1 MNSRSGALSV
11 WCVISS
17 LLVCN
22 IQRPRALERCVI
34 SDLSLGVS
42 RSLSAASCVTIRST
56 YLEKLESFDSFL
68 QGLSH
73 LFQSIIL
80 GSHQVVSEQLWKGSV
95 LISFC
100 SRFDLFIFS
109 SSTMAGD
116 QKGEFTKEEKLLIEA
131 MTNHLNQ
138 TMGKMMKAKMEELR
152 QEVRQERPRA
162 TGQNHES
169 RRSERRQRREHEGR
183 GSHKH
188 KFADQKL
195 KIPPFHGNA
204 DPAAYVEWEEKME
217 LIFDYQSYAEVKK
230 VQLTTAEFCG
240 YASSWWKQLVS
251 SRRHYGKEPVAT
263 WLKLR
268 ALMRHKYV
276 PRQYHKEVLRKQ
288 SEAKPCSANSV
299 QEQQGRIRSRSTGV
313 ISLPSKTTSWFCEE
327 DIKKLSQVIMDVE
340 KQFRE
345 THTTR
350 PSLEEQNQELI
361 TSVSELN
368 SAEPVSATSIQGD
381 QAKESSAAIQ
391 KDEQPVQNVMVPF
404 KQAIVPEET
413 PREPQT
419 ACKKRQ
425 LIVFDP
431 CDFQKTFLGIFLF
444 NPFVWNKTRA
454 VELSRHELGME
465 HVVFEP
471 GGELWNHRNNPLV
484 IEKKSAATT
493 IVFGDLL
500 PSEAKGMH
508 VSAQQEFHY
517 ETNWRMLP
525 TLSWI
530 QQTGKHSKW
539 PPDHQDIVNSAK
551 HIGLV
556 KFCELLISDWT
567 GRLQIYLWK
576 PGAYDSTLIILGEC
590 SARART
596 SLGNKEL
603 EADQNALLLD
613 HVKVW
618 KPPDLQKL
626 QYHFRDCQIK
636 SGDGDFIRVN
646 SEVITGVG
654 GKLMFSSQNKE
665 KPPDGLSQHQSPNKS
680 ARGNYLDS
688 KKRMKPDLLSI
699 GTGQTVLSAR
709 IFEKRGYSNDQS
721 IQNGYLAK
729 LEMQQPNLG
738 SCLAT
743 NFDIGAVRGSYL
755 SNQKELSNKLNCN
768 GNYTHQGLTSN
779 WNHDQSFSNERV
791 MDSTR
796 RVILCLLC
804 LNFSEFRTS
813 QSYLWRPGEHAKV
826 TNHVFKS
833 SFIYYTDMMH
843 LFLPKESCADYMEA
857 LKHAKRKN
865 KREEDKRLS
874 NASGVRKAKWISPFY
889 LIEPV
894 SDNADQR
901 GLQGNTDLRTNL
913 FEVGGDD
920 VIMESTKA
928 GSMNLNLKSFLSLVF
943 RLPREP
949 APFNEFEK
957 WSLNL
962 LSKPF
967 GSFLSCRDLLV
978 CNIQR
983 PRALERCVISDLS
996 LGVSRSLSA
1005 ASCVTIR
1012 STYLEKLESFD

>member
-1 MNSRSGALSV
+1 
-11 WCVISS
+11 
-17 LLVCN
+17 
-22 IQRPRALERCVI
+22 
-34 SDLSLGVS
+34 
-42 RSLSAASCVTIRST
+42 
-56 YLEKLESFDSFL
+56 
-68 QGLSH
+68 
-73 LFQSIIL
+73 
-80 GSHQVVSEQLWKGSV
+80 
-95 LISFC
+95 
-100 SRFDLFIFS
+100 
-109 SSTMAGD
+109 MAGD
-116 QKGEFTKEEKLLIEA
+116 QKGELSKKEKLFFEEFTA
-131 MTNHLNQ
+131 SMD
-138 TMGKMMKAKMEELR
+138 KACKDQLR
-152 QEVRQERPRA
+152 KFRQDIQQQRKGRS
-162 TGQNHES
+162 S
-169 RRSERRQRREHEGR
+169 RDEYKKKEFDQMDRNR
-183 GSHKH
+183 KH
-188 KFADQKL
+188 AGL
-195 KIPPFHGNA
+195 KYQIPSFHGKA

-230 VQLTTAEFCG
+230 VQLATAEFCG

-288 SEAKPCSANSV
+288 SETKPCSANSV

-313 ISLPSKTTSWFCEE
+313 IGLPSKTTSWFCEE

-350 PSLEEQNQELI
+350 PSSEEQNQELI

-404 KQAIVPEET
+404 KQAMVPEET

-431 CDFQKTFLGIFLF
+431 CDFQKTFLGIFLS

-471 GGELWNHRNNPLV
+471 GGELWNHRNNPIV

-508 VSAQQEFHY
+508 VSAQQDFHY

-530 QQTGKHSKW
+530 QQTGKRGKW

-551 HIGLV
+551 HIGLA
-556 KFCELLISDWT
+556 KFCELLISDWA

-603 EADQNALLLD
+603 EADQNALLPD

-654 GKLMFSSQNKE
+654 GKLMFSSQIKE
-665 KPPDGLSQHQSPNKS
+665 KPPDGLSLHQSPNKS
-680 ARGNYLDS
+680 ARG
-688 KKRMKPDLLSI
+688 
-699 GTGQTVLSAR
+699 QTVLSA
-709 IFEKRGYSNDQS
+709 ILFERRGYSNDQS
-721 IQNGYLAK
+721 IKNGSLAK
-729 LEMQQPNLG
+729 LKMQQSNLG
-738 SCLAT
+738 SCLAA
-743 NFDIGAVRGSYL
+743 NSDIGAVRGSYL
-755 SNQKELSNKLNCN
+755 SNQKELSNKLNCS
-768 GNYTHQGLTSN
+768 GNYTHQGLMSN
-779 WNHDQSFSNERV
+779 WNHVQSFSNERV
-791 MDSTR
+791 MGSTR

-813 QSYLWRPGEHAKV
+813 QSYLWRP
-826 TNHVFKS
+826 
-833 SFIYYTDMMH
+833 
-843 LFLPKESCADYMEA
+843 ESCADYMEA
-857 LKHAKRKN
+857 LKHTKGKN
-865 KREEDKRLS
+865 KREEDKRFKPPDLNQERHQDITCFILIKEAPPDAAYKPKPIKYNFGIRLLLYDVFACVHLSCFNVSCLS
-874 NASGVRKAKWISPFY
+874 NASGVRRAKWISPFY
-889 LIEPV
+889 IIEPV
-894 SDNADQR
+894 SDNAYQR
-901 GLQGNTDLRTNL
+901 GLQGKCNLIINSDVTDLVPSIAGNTDLRTNL

-920 VIMESTKA
+920 VIMESTKDWKHEPEPEELVA
-928 GSMNLNLKSFLSLVF
+928 EDATLK
-943 RLPREP
+943 
-949 APFNEFEK
+949 
-957 WSLNL
+957 
-962 LSKPF
+962 
-967 GSFLSCRDLLV
+967 
-978 CNIQR
+978 NIWKQ
-983 PRALERCVISDLS
+983 EEYIS
-996 LGVSRSLSA
+996 LGRSLIIQDTL
-1005 ASCVTIR
+1005 TIIQATPP
-1012 STYLEKLESFD
+1012 SS

>member
-1 MNSRSGALSV
+1 MI
-11 WCVISS
+11 IS
-17 LLVCN
+17 
-22 IQRPRALERCVI
+22 
-34 SDLSLGVS
+34 
-42 RSLSAASCVTIRST
+42 
-56 YLEKLESFDSFL
+56 
-68 QGLSH
+68 
-73 LFQSIIL
+73 
-80 GSHQVVSEQLWKGSV
+80 
-95 LISFC
+95 
-100 SRFDLFIFS
+100 
-109 SSTMAGD
+109 
-116 QKGEFTKEEKLLIEA
+116 
-131 MTNHLNQ
+131 
-138 TMGKMMKAKMEELR
+138 
-152 QEVRQERPRA
+152 
-162 TGQNHES
+162 
-169 RRSERRQRREHEGR
+169 
-183 GSHKH
+183 
-188 KFADQKL
+188 
-195 KIPPFHGNA
+195 
-204 DPAAYVEWEEKME
+204 
-217 LIFDYQSYAEVKK
+217 
-230 VQLTTAEFCG
+230 
-240 YASSWWKQLVS
+240 
-251 SRRHYGKEPVAT
+251 
-263 WLKLR
+263 
-268 ALMRHKYV
+268 
-276 PRQYHKEVLRKQ
+276 
-288 SEAKPCSANSV
+288 
-299 QEQQGRIRSRSTGV
+299 
-313 ISLPSKTTSWFCEE
+313 
-327 DIKKLSQVIMDVE
+327 
-340 KQFRE
+340 
-345 THTTR
+345 
-350 PSLEEQNQELI
+350 
-361 TSVSELN
+361 
-368 SAEPVSATSIQGD
+368 SIQGD

-551 HIGLV
+551 HIGLA
-556 KFCELLISDWT
+556 KFCELLISDWA

-576 PGAYDSTLIILGEC
+576 PGAYDSTLIIIGEC

-618 KPPDLQKL
+618 KPPDFQKL

-646 SEVITGVG
+646 GEVITGIG
-654 GKLMFSSQNKE
+654 GKLMFSSQIKE
-665 KPPDGLSQHQSPNKS
+665 KPPDGLSLHQSPNKPT
-680 ARGNYLDS
+680 RGNYLDS

-699 GTGQTVLSAR
+699 GTGQTVLSA
-709 IFEKRGYSNDQS
+709 ILFERRGYCNDQS
-721 IQNGYLAK
+721 IKNGSLAK
-729 LEMQQPNLG
+729 LEMQQSNLG
-738 SCLAT
+738 SCLAA
-743 NFDIGAVRGSYL
+743 NSDIGAVRGSYL

-779 WNHDQSFSNERV
+779 WNHVQSFSNERV
-791 MDSTR
+791 MGSTR

-804 LNFSEFRTS
+804 LNFSECRTS

-833 SFIYYTDMMH
+833 SFIDYTDMMH

-857 LKHAKRKN
+857 LKNAKRKN
-865 KREEDKRLS
+865 KREEDKRFKPPDLSQERHHDVTCFILIKEAPPDAAYKPKPIKYNFGIILLLYDVFACVHLSCFNVSGLS
-874 NASGVRKAKWISPFY
+874 NASGVRRAKWISPFY
-889 LIEPV
+889 IIEPV
-894 SDNADQR
+894 SDNAYQR
-901 GLQGNTDLRTNL
+901 GLQGKCNLIINSDVTDLVPSIAGNTDLRTNL

-920 VIMESTKA
+920 MIMESTKDWKHEPEPEELVA
-928 GSMNLNLKSFLSLVF
+928 EDATLK
-943 RLPREP
+943 
-949 APFNEFEK
+949 
-957 WSLNL
+957 
-962 LSKPF
+962 
-967 GSFLSCRDLLV
+967 
-978 CNIQR
+978 NIWKQ
-983 PRALERCVISDLS
+983 EEYIS
-996 LGVSRSLSA
+996 LGRSLIIQDTL
-1005 ASCVTIR
+1005 TIIQATPP
-1012 STYLEKLESFD
+1012 SS